1 MDKRLLSQ
9 VLDGAAF
16 PMGILALG
24 VSQVKV
30 KPHRK
35 GTFRE
40 VKGVAAEA
48 RMGDPAEQKAKEAKG
63 ALKFSIYH
71 SPTR

>member
-9 VLDGAAF
+9 LLNGAAF
-16 PMGILALG
+16 PMVMLALA

-30 KPHRK
+30 NPHRK

-48 RMGDPAEQKAKEAKG
+48 QMGDPAQQKAEEAKV
-63 ALKFSIYH
+63 H
-71 SPTR
+71 

>member
-9 VLDGAAF
+9 LLDGAAF
-16 PMGILALG
+16 PMVMVAIA

-30 KPHRK
+30 NPHRK

-40 VKGVAAEA
+40 AKGVAVEA
-48 RMGDPAEQKAKEAKG
+48 QMGDPAQQKAEEAKV
-63 ALKFSIYH
+63 H
-71 SPTR
+71 

>member
-9 VLDGAAF
+9 LLDGAAF
-16 PMGILALG
+16 PMVMVAVA

-30 KPHRK
+30 SPHRK

-40 VKGVAAEA
+40 VKGVAIEA
-48 RMGDPAEQKAKEAKG
+48 QMGDLAEQKAKKA
-63 ALKFSIYH
+63 
-71 SPTR
+71 P